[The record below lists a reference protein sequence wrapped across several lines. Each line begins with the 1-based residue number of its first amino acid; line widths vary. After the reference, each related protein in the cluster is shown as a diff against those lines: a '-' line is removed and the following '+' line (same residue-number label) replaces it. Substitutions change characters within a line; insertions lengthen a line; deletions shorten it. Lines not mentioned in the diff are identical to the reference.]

1 MKILF
6 VRPKPSDETIGL
18 QHLMIVEPLDLEVLA
33 SLVGSD
39 DTPIIFDMI
48 LEKKS
53 IEYFINIENPDI
65 LCITGYITNVSTMI
79 HYCRIAKKVNS
90 KIVTI
95 VGGVHCEVCS
105 YDFDNE
111 FIDYRV
117 VRNATTVFP
126 QLLNFV
132 KKIGDFPTCVLKQN
146 DEIAQSDLPPFNYYF
161 PLPNRELT
169 KRYREEYFYIF
180 HNRVALIKT
189 SFGCPFSCNFCFC
202 REITQHNYH
211 ERPIDEVIVELK
223 IIKETNIYIVDD
235 DFLTSR
241 ARVENFIEA
250 NKKANLNKHYLIYG
264 RADFIANNPDLI
276 ERFGAIGLK
285 TVIVGIESFF
295 DDELIQFNKNIDSKT
310 NEKAMQVLRRL
321 GIECYATII
330 ISPEWGKKEFEY
342 SKDKIRELGIH
353 FVNLQPLTPLPGTGQ
368 VVNPDDLLIPYS
380 DYAKWD
386 LAHVTIRP
394 KRMSVADFYK
404 SIIKLYNSILFQ
416 PRFLIGYI
424 LKNNFKMLWKMAIGS
439 IRVSKQ
445 YSRKIREA
453 KRDV

>member
-6 VRPKPSDETIGL
+6 VRPKPCDETIGL

-33 SLVGSD
+33 SIVGAD
-39 DTPIIFDMI
+39 DDPIIVDMI
-48 LEKKS
+48 LEKKH
-53 IEYFINIENPDI
+53 IEYFIETTKPDI
-65 LCITGYITNVSTMI
+65 LCVTGYITNVSTMI
-79 HYCRIAKKVNS
+79 EYCKAAKIFNPE
-90 KIVTI
+90 IVTV

-126 QLLNFV
+126 QLLNFI
-132 KKIGDFPTCVLKQN
+132 KSNSDFPTCVLKQKE
-146 DEIAQSDLPPFNYYF
+146 EISPAELPPFNYYF
-161 PLPNRELT
+161 PLPNRFLT
-169 KRYREEYFYIF
+169 ERYRKDYFYIF
-180 HNRVALIKT
+180 HSRVALIKT

-211 ERPIDEVIVELK
+211 ERPLDEVVNELK
-223 IIKETNIYIVDD
+223 LIKEKNIYIVDD

-241 ARVENFIEA
+241 TRVESFIDV
-250 NKKANLNKHYLIYG
+250 NKSANLNKHYLIYG

-295 DDELIQFNKNIDSKT
+295 DDELEQFNKNIDSKT
-310 NEKAMQVLRRL
+310 NEQAMRVLAKY

-330 ISPEWGKKEFEY
+330 ISPDWGKEEFEF
-342 SKDKIRELGIH
+342 SKNKIRDLGIH

-368 VVNPDDLLIPYS
+368 NVNPDDLLISYS
-380 DYAKWD
+380 DFAKWD

-394 KRMSVADFYK
+394 KKMSVADFYIN
-404 SIIKLYNSILFQ
+404 IIKLYNSVLFQ
-416 PRFLIGYI
+416 PRILIGYI
-424 LKNNFKMLWKMAIGS
+424 LNNNLTMLWKMAIGS
-439 IRVSKQ
+439 IRVSRQ
-445 YSRKIREA
+445 YSRKIKEA
-453 KRDV
+453 KQDA